1 MLSSETGKER
11 ERDRIRKGDNTS
23 GSMSA
28 VNVQVGEAI
37 IIKRILLWRSD
48 IVLRIINEIAYTL
61 I

>member
-1 MLSSETGKER
+1 VRESGKVNR
-11 ERDRIRKGDNTS
+11 
-23 GSMSA
+23 
-28 VNVQVGEAI
+28 VNVRAGEAI